1 MSTNGLISFGRS
13 VSSSN
18 PVLFPSTTAIIARS
32 YIVAPFWAD
41 FDTTIGGS
49 VSWWTETSDS
59 ISVGAVSNFITQQQQ
74 YGDFSGTWMLV
85 ASWEDMQPSVAVS
98 LVHTLC
104 FRIRIHCLL
113 LGYYLPSYPYNRW
126 IKVLC
131 SVHIQVW
138 RADVV

>member
-1 MSTNGLISFGRS
+1 M
-13 VSSSN
+13 
-18 PVLFPSTTAIIARS
+18 
-32 YIVAPFWAD
+32 APFWAD

-104 FRIRIHCLL
+104 FRIRIHSTLIVF
-113 LGYYLPSYPYNRW
+113 Y
-126 IKVLC
+126 
-131 SVHIQVW
+131 
-138 RADVV
+138 